1 MGQVLWHIT
10 MSLDGFI
17 AGPRDDMTWLADYTG
32 PNRTADE
39 VVAQIG
45 ALLMGERTYQLAK
58 TEEGKPYGGAWTGP
72 QFVLT
77 HHPPKTPPAGFTFLS
92 GDIEGAVATAKA
104 AAGDKY
110 VVVLGANTA
119 RSCLD
124 AGCSTRSSCTSHPSC
139 LSVGGVGVKAG
150 AGVPGLA
157 AGACRLREGG
167 SSQAPSSS
175 HGGSPP
181 VGRLQG
187 GWIPV
192 RAPRLISVLGDDS
205 GDMMAMG

>member
-1 MGQVLWHIT
+1 MGRVLWHIT

-32 PNRTADE
+32 PNPTADE

-77 HHPPKTPPAGFTFLS
+77 HHPPTDAPTGFTFLS
-92 GDIEGAVATAKA
+92 GDVEEAAATAKA

-110 VVVLGANTA
+110 VVVLGATTA
-119 RSCLD
+119 RW
-124 AGCSTRSSCTSHPSC
+124 C
-139 LSVGGVGVKAG
+139 LS
-150 AGVPGLA
+150 AGVLDEV
-157 AGACRLREGG
+157 LVHV
-167 SSQAPSSS
+167 AP
-175 HGGSPP
+175 
-181 VGRLQG
+181 
-187 GWIPV
+187 IM
-192 RAPRLISVLGDDS
+192 LGDGVRLFDHPGGTHVKLERTS
-205 GDMMAMG
+205 LTESPQVTNLWFRVVNHGITQRLSPDE